1 MKHGL
6 RKNKQGK
13 KKGLVIFFV
22 FVLFSSTLA
31 GFLYFQFWANKPLF
45 ISPLASDIQKKA
57 FSLEKLLTD
66 SDIEFSSVVFRSPST
81 YLVKLK
87 EDGEAILSVNKDFK
101 EQIASLQAVI
111 KQLTIEGK
119 RFVKIDFRFDKPVIQ
134 IRE

>member
-1 MKHGL
+1 MKHRL
-6 RKNKQGK
+6 RKNNHGK
-13 KKGLVIFFV
+13 KKVLVGFIFIA
-22 FVLFSSTLA
+22 LFFSALA

-81 YLVKLK
+81 YMVKLK

-119 RFVKIDFRFDKPVIQ
+119 RFVKIDFRFEKTVI
-134 IRE
+134 ELHK

>member
-6 RKNKQGK
+6 RKNNHGK
-13 KKGLVIFFV
+13 KKVLIAFLFFI
-22 FVLFSSTLA
+22 LLSSTLA
-31 GFLYFQFWANKPLF
+31 GFFYFQFWAKKPLF

-57 FSLEKLLTD
+57 FGLEKLLTD

-119 RFVKIDFRFDKPVIQ
+119 RFVKIDFRFDKTVIELQ
-134 IRE
+134 K